1 MASPEDKIRDDLMLH
16 MARTIVANG
25 VGTRERVF
33 QSLIGMS
40 TFLIPAYPTLLKLFG
55 LSIRK
60 DGVAPF
66 LVPIALWVITIGISV
81 VWSLPI
87 LRAYDLKN
95 VDGILSTYVDG
106 LRKVT
111 LWSRIAGG
119 AMLLGVLIAAYYIVM
134 A

>member
-1 MASPEDKIRDDLMLH
+1 VASPEDKIRDDLMLH

-33 QSLIGMS
+33 QSLIGMA

-60 DGVAPF
+60 DGLAPF

-95 VDGILSTYVDG
+95 VDGILSTYVEG
-106 LRKVT
+106 LQKVT

-119 AMLLGVLIAAYYIVM
+119 AMLLGVVIAAYYI
-134 A
+134 ATA

>member
-1 MASPEDKIRDDLMLH
+1 MLH